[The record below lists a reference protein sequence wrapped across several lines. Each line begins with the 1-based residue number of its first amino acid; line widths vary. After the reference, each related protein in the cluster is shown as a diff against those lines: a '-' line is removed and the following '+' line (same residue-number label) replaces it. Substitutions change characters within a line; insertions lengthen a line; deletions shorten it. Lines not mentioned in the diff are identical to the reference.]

1 MVALPINRPVQIETK
16 KAHIDLQY
24 KNIVSDR
31 YGWTWWRWLR
41 NITNIADAVI
51 KEIGI
56 TDLQSGWIK
65 RQAAWVSVL
74 SRSIKLSSV
83 TRYSNF
89 PVNKKKW
96 GTHQSKSN
104 ILWALSKFQRTAEH
118 ISHFNYKEY
127 VFISYWSALNFEIQG
142 NNKNFHSMLEKMK
155 IK

>member
-1 MVALPINRPVQIETK
+1 MVAFPINRPVQIETK
-16 KAHIDLQY
+16 TAHIDYKLQY
-24 KNIVSDR
+24 ENIVSDI

-65 RQAAWVSVL
+65 MQAAWVSVL

-96 GTHQSKSN
+96 GTRHLNQIYYGHFVNSKELMKTSA
-104 ILWALSKFQRTAEH
+104 ILIT
-118 ISHFNYKEY
+118 
-127 VFISYWSALNFEIQG
+127 
-142 NNKNFHSMLEKMK
+142 KNMCL
-155 IK
+155 

>member
-1 MVALPINRPVQIETK
+1 MVALPINRPVHIETK
-16 KAHIDLQY
+16 KAHIDYKLQY
-24 KNIVSDR
+24 ENIVSDI
-31 YGWTWWRWLR
+31 YGWTWWRRLC

-89 PVNKKKW
+89 PVNKKKSEVLVHLNQIYY
-96 GTHQSKSN
+96 GHLVNSKELLKTSA
-104 ILWALSKFQRTAEH
+104 ILIT
-118 ISHFNYKEY
+118 
-127 VFISYWSALNFEIQG
+127 
-142 NNKNFHSMLEKMK
+142 KNMC
-155 IK
+155 I